1 MHLTHTCKHL
11 STQKLSN
18 IFQPPITNH
27 TIRMFQCKHYST
39 SNRIVIRAKLSQGSN
54 LAWSLI
60 KSLVNMLKLS
70 LNIVQ
75 PNLRSTY
82 QKLNLASV
90 ISLYPRSKIQNVDK
104 DPRCRQNDLKEKSLS
119 KLRIHHKPNTSR
131 KVLCT
136 NLKKAKQ

>member
-54 LAWSLI
+54 LARSLI
-60 KSLVNMLKLS
+60 ESLVNMLKLS

-82 QKLNLASV
+82 QKLNLASL
-90 ISLYPRSKIQNVDK
+90 ISLYPR
-104 DPRCRQNDLKEKSLS
+104 CGQNDLKEKSLS